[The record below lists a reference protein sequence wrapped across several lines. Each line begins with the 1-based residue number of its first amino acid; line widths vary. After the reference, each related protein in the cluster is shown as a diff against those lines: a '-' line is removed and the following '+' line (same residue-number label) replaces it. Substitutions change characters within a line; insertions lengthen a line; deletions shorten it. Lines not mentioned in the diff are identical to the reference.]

1 MLGADTFVS
10 SILRLVTTIAI
21 LAAVYFFIVK
31 PVLKTTNDVV
41 HDTARQTRQASQ
53 QAQHASR
60 QAQHASDL
68 AEFDGAK
75 QRARTYAQSALAGSQ
90 PWLAASREIHSC
102 IADAGTSLPKMEHCG
117 NEGEAIVSR
126 ALSPRNIAT
135 SYATSLR
142 QEGNSAAAKRVRSC
156 VADAGFKVFPMIRC
170 KTLATKYLFG

>member
-41 HDTARQTRQASQ
+41 HDTARQTRQAS
-53 QAQHASR
+53 R
-60 QAQHASDL
+60 QARHASDQ
-68 AEFDGAK
+68 AEFDAAK
-75 QRARTYAQSALAGSQ
+75 QRAQSYAQSALAGSQ
-90 PWLAASREIHSC
+90 PWLAASREIHRC
-102 IADAGTSLPKMEHCG
+102 IADAGTSLPKMKHCG
-117 NEGEAIVSR
+117 SEGEAIVSR

-135 SYATSLR
+135 SYATSLK
-142 QEGNSAAAKRVRSC
+142 QEGDAAAAAKVRSC

-170 KTLATKYLFG
+170 KSLATRYLFG